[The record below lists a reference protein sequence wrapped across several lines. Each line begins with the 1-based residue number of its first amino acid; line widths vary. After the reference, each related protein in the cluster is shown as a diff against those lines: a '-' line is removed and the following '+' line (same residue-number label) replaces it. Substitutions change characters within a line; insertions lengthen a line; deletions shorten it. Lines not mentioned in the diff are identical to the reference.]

1 MTAEQKL
8 TEGTKEEDLRPLY
21 VRQVLNSL
29 GSGMVSPFMGAY
41 AVELGA
47 SSSDMGWFQSVSN
60 LSNNAMQIVWGGLSD
75 RFRRRIPFIVAGGLI
90 VAALYAPTTIVNVP
104 YQLIIL
110 LGMQALLGSMA
121 TPAWTALIGE
131 LVPSTKLGQTNAKI
145 IMYAQVGGLVAT
157 LGSGIVM
164 ILVGGSYHQML
175 VIPVIVAMAFGVT
188 SSLIMLRTKEKAG
201 RKPEQQISLEKF
213 SIVEIMRGSPDFPR
227 YCSVVATYEF
237 FMSMSWPLFS
247 ITQVKVLNASP
258 LQIALLSVVQMLV
271 MIVFQRWTGRHADIV
286 GRKQLL
292 VAFRFILVTV
302 PVAYA
307 VSPDMNML
315 IVVSVFWGFAQVIG
329 QTAAAT
335 YLLDIAPREH
345 RGSFIA
351 GFNLIIG
358 VVTFFGS
365 LLGGYLADY
374 LTTMYGMVIAIQIVY
389 LISTVGR
396 IAGAALH
403 MTVRET
409 LRR

>member
-374 LTTMYGMVIAIQIVY
+374 LTTIYGMIMAIQIVY
-389 LISTVGR
+389 LISTAGR

-403 MTVRET
+403 MTLKET

>member
-90 VAALYAPTTIVNVP
+90 VAALYAPTTIVNLP

-374 LTTMYGMVIAIQIVY
+374 LTTIYGMIMAIQIVY
-389 LISTVGR
+389 LISTAGR

-403 MTVRET
+403 MTLKET

>member
-8 TEGTKEEDLRPLY
+8 TEGTKEEDLKPLY

-60 LSNNAMQIVWGGLSD
+60 LSNNVMQIVWGGLSD

-90 VAALYAPTTIVNVP
+90 VAALYAPTLIVNVP

-131 LVPSTKLGQTNAKI
+131 LVPSTKLGQINAKI
-145 IMYAQVGGLVAT
+145 IMYAQIGGLVAT

-175 VIPVIVAMAFGVT
+175 LIPVIVAMAFGVA

-201 RKPEQQISLEKF
+201 RKPEQQISPEKL
-213 SIVEIMRGSPDFPR
+213 SIAQIMHGSPDFPR

-286 GRKQLL
+286 GRKSLL

-307 VSPDMNML
+307 VSPDMNIL

-351 GFNLIIG
+351 VFNLIIG

-374 LTTMYGMVIAIQIVY
+374 LTTMYSMVMAIQVVY

>member
-1 MTAEQKL
+1 
-8 TEGTKEEDLRPLY
+8 
-21 VRQVLNSL
+21 
-29 GSGMVSPFMGAY
+29 MVGPFMGAY

-60 LSNNAMQIVWGGLSD
+60 LSNNVMQIVWGGLSD

-90 VAALYAPTTIVNVP
+90 VAALYAPTLIVNVP

-145 IMYAQVGGLVAT
+145 IMYAQVGGLAAT

-188 SSLIMLRTKEKAG
+188 SSLIMLRTKEKSG
-201 RKPEQQISLEKF
+201 RKPEQQISPEKL
-213 SIVEIMRGSPDFPR
+213 SIAQIMHGSPDFPR

-286 GRKQLL
+286 GRKSLL

-307 VSPDMNML
+307 VSPDMNIL

-351 GFNLIIG
+351 VFNLIIG

-374 LTTMYGMVIAIQIVY
+374 LTTMYGMVMAIQIVY
-389 LISTVGR
+389 LLSTVGR

>member
-60 LSNNAMQIVWGGLSD
+60 LSNNVMQIVWGGLSD
-75 RFRRRIPFIVAGGLI
+75 RFRRRMPFIVAGGLI
-90 VAALYAPTTIVNVP
+90 VAALYAPTLIVNVP

-175 VIPVIVAMAFGVT
+175 LIPVIVAMAFGVA

-201 RKPEQQISLEKF
+201 RKPEQQIWPEKL
-213 SIVEIMRGSPDFPR
+213 SIAEIIRGSPDFPR

-286 GRKQLL
+286 GRKSLL

-307 VSPDMNML
+307 VSPDMNIL

-351 GFNLIIG
+351 VFNLIIG

-389 LISTVGR
+389 LLSTVGR

>member
-1 MTAEQKL
+1 
-8 TEGTKEEDLRPLY
+8 
-21 VRQVLNSL
+21 
-29 GSGMVSPFMGAY
+29 
-41 AVELGA
+41 
-47 SSSDMGWFQSVSN
+47 
-60 LSNNAMQIVWGGLSD
+60 
-75 RFRRRIPFIVAGGLI
+75 
-90 VAALYAPTTIVNVP
+90 
-104 YQLIIL
+104 
-110 LGMQALLGSMA
+110 
-121 TPAWTALIGE
+121 
-131 LVPSTKLGQTNAKI
+131 
-145 IMYAQVGGLVAT
+145 
-157 LGSGIVM
+157 
-164 ILVGGSYHQML
+164 ML
-175 VIPVIVAMAFGVT
+175 VIPVIVAMAFGVA

-201 RKPEQQISLEKF
+201 RKPEQQISPEKL

-374 LTTMYGMVIAIQIVY
+374 LTTIYGMIMAIQIVY
-389 LISTVGR
+389 LISTTGR

-403 MTVRET
+403 MTLKET